1 MNQIALKIADY
12 LPEVLPQWLMKEE
25 FLHYL
30 WQLQHFDRRQLKT
43 TKGESIEILQTGIHN
58 SDSGPDFHNA
68 RLRIGN
74 TIWAGNVE
82 LHVHASEWIAHKHQS
97 DNAYDNVILHV
108 VYEEDQ
114 VIFRKSGERI
124 PCLELK
130 KRIPSKI
137 SGKYMRLLRNRS
149 WIPCQNL
156 FSTVPAIKQAIW
168 LDRLLVE
175 RLEQQ
180 TQSIAISLEQNKGDW
195 ESTFY
200 QYLARSFGLRIN
212 TTPFELLARSLPFK
226 VLLKHKNKLIQIE
239 ALLFGQAGLLNDP
252 FEDDYPNRLKKEYT
266 FLQTK
271 YKLKPILSH
280 SWKYSRLRPAN
291 FPTIRIAQFAAMI
304 YQTSYLFSK
313 ILAVKK
319 VKEVENAFD
328 IKLSNYWLTHYRF
341 DKLST
346 RRNKRLGKSHIHLLI
361 INTIG
366 PFLFLYGKKKGD
378 ERFQEQA
385 LQLLEELKPEQN
397 HIIDAWKQLGLKPD
411 SAYQTQAL
419 LQLKKAYCN
428 PKRCLQCAI
437 GNEILKS

>member
-30 WQLQHFDRRQLKT
+30 WQLQHFDRQKLKT
-43 TKGESIEILQTGIHN
+43 TQGESIEIHHPGIHN
-58 SDSGPDFHNA
+58 FDSGPDFHNA

-74 TIWAGNVE
+74 TLWAGNVE
-82 LHVHASEWIAHKHQS
+82 LHVHASEWIDHQHQT

-114 VIFRKSGERI
+114 VIFRRDGARI

-130 KRIPSKI
+130 RRIPTNI
-137 SGKYMRLLRNRS
+137 SGKYMRLLNNRS
-149 WIPCQNL
+149 WIPCQKL
-156 FSTVPAIKQAIW
+156 FSTVPAIKRALW

-175 RLEQQ
+175 RLEHN
-180 TQSIAISLEQNKGDW
+180 TRSIAVALEHNKGDW

-200 QYLARSFGLRIN
+200 QYLARSFGLHIN
-212 TTPFELLARSLPFK
+212 TAPFELMARSLPLK
-226 VLLKHKNKLIQIE
+226 ILLKHKNNPLQIE
-239 ALLFGQAGLLNDP
+239 ALLFGQAGLLDAS
-252 FEDDYPNRLKKEYT
+252 FEDSYPQQLKKEYT
-266 FLQTK
+266 FLQAK
-271 YKLKPILSH
+271 YQLKPIVSH

-313 ILAVKK
+313 ILAVKN

-341 DKLST
+341 DKLSA
-346 RRNKRLGKSHIHLLI
+346 RKNKRLGKNHIHLLI
-361 INTIG
+361 INTIV
-366 PFLFLYGKKKGD
+366 PFLFIYGKRKAD

-385 LQLLEELKPEQN
+385 LRLLEELKPEQN
-397 HIIDAWKQLGLKPD
+397 HIIDGWKKLGLDPE
-411 SAYQTQAL
+411 SAYETQAL
-419 LQLKKAYCN
+419 LQLKKVYCN
-428 PKRCLQCAI
+428 LKRCLQCTI
-437 GNEILKS
+437 GNAILKA